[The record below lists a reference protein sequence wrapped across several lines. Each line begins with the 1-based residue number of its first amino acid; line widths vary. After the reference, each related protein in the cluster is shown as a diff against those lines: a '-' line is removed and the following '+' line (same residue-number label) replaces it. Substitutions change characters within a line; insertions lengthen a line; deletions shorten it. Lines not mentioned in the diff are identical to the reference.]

1 MSYIISESWDKVLSE
16 YIKSDDFK
24 ELGKFIQSRR
34 KAFNVRV
41 YPKNADIFRAFKE
54 TPVDEVKAVIV
65 GFEPAKEYQSNGLA
79 FGSNGDGHI
88 PLGTCLMYK
97 EYEDTIM
104 RGLDLMFDYSMLP
117 FAKKGV
123 LMLNLALTV
132 DNRQSHVKEWMAF
145 TKLVLSHLDGK
156 VPFFLIGDKTFGCV
170 NMLLNSNVTL
180 TDKIEGSKL
189 FEQIEI
195 QTDIKFKL

>member
-1 MSYIISESWDKVLSE
+1 MKYIISESWDKLLE
-16 YIKSDDFK
+16 DYLKTKEFK
-24 ELGKFIQSRR
+24 ELGEYIHSRR
-34 KAFNVRV
+34 KVFNVNV
-41 YPKNADIFRAFKE
+41 YPKNKDIFRAFKE
-54 TPVDEVKAVIV
+54 TPMDEIKAVIV
-65 GFEPAKEYQSNGLA
+65 GYEPAKEHQSNGLA

-97 EYEDTIM
+97 EYEDTIWN
-104 RGLDLMFDYSMLP
+104 GLDLMFDYSMSH

-123 LMLNLALTV
+123 LMLNLALTT
-132 DNRQSHVKEWMAF
+132 DNKESHVKKWMPF
-145 TKLVLSHLDGK
+145 TKLVLSQLDGK

-195 QTDIKFKL
+195 QTDIKFK